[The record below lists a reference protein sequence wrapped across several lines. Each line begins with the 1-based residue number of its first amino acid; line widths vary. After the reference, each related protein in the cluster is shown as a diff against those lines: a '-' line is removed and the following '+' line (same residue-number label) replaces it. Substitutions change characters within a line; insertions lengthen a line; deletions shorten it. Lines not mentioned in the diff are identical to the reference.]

1 LSCVT
6 FKRHEHLLIFKLCAK
21 CDKLYLNIIDH
32 LLVSCD
38 RTRDK
43 RDDFW
48 QDIINIDPDRTRD
61 KRDDF
66 WQDII
71 NIDPDRTRDKRDDF
85 WQDIINIDP
94 IDFSVYM
101 DSLSST
107 DFICTVISCDTTYE
121 LDQDELLFFSNIC
134 MHYVASTC
142 RQFESLLTLDLV
154 CQFLYKFFFF
164 FFSLLVSWH

>member
-1 LSCVT
+1 MSCVT

-71 NIDPDRTRDKRDDF
+71 NIDPDRTRDKRDDLWQDIINIDPDRTRDKRDDF

-94 IDFSVYM
+94 IDFSVHM
-101 DSLSST
+101 DNLSST
-107 DFICTVISCDTTYE
+107 DFICTVLSCDTTYE
-121 LDQDELLFFSNIC
+121 LDQDELFIFF
-134 MHYVASTC
+134 
-142 RQFESLLTLDLV
+142 
-154 CQFLYKFFFF
+154 
-164 FFSLLVSWH
+164 